1 MVGAQGGPQNQ
12 SQGNPFNMNRQKALN
27 KSGMMYNTMYGSS
40 SATTG
45 GGAMSLGQ
53 ASQQFQGP
61 SGTKSG
67 NGGNSQRPGIMGSKM
82 STQGIG
88 NPIHIKIEDQTGVF
102 NSAKATIANQGP
114 SSYSMNAVSPNP

>member
-1 MVGAQGGPQNQ
+1 MT
-12 SQGNPFNMNRQKALN
+12 RQKQLN
-27 KSGMMYNTMYGSS
+27 KGGMMYNTMYGSS

-45 GGAMSLGQ
+45 GGAMSLAPG
-53 ASQQFQGP
+53 SQQFQGP

-67 NGGNSQRPGIMGSKM
+67 NGANSQRPGIISGKMG
-82 STQGIG
+82 TQGMT

-102 NSAKATIANQGP
+102 NGGKGTIPNQGP